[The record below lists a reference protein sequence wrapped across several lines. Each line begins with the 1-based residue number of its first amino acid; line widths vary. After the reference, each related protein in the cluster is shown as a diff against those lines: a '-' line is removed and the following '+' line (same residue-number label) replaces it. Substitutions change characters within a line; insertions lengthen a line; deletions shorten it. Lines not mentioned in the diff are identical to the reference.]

1 MTVSE
6 LAPAQVADWAAQVR
20 ASGLTPYVLDVRE
33 DWERDAAHVQPQAA
47 TQGFVLLTEPLS
59 RLGASLDRL
68 PDDPDTPIACLC
80 HHGVRSFHVAHF
92 LAQQGHDAVWNITGG
107 IDAWALIDP
116 AIGRD

>member
-68 PDDPDTPIACLC
+68 PEDPDTPIACLC
-80 HHGVRSFHVAHF
+80 HHGVR
-92 LAQQGHDAVWNITGG
+92 
-107 IDAWALIDP
+107 
-116 AIGRD
+116 

>member
-80 HHGVRSFHVAHF
+80 HHGVRSVHVAHF

-116 AIGRD
+116 AIGRY